1 MKMEIEFCQLS
12 KRLLFLGLVGAIY
25 HSKEAVACS
34 AGCPAG
40 ALGPSWW
47 LLRDDLGLHLA
58 ACVPALPLPRDLHS
72 GASENTCPVFHM
84 CIR

>member
-1 MKMEIEFCQLS
+1 MKMEIEFCLLS

-25 HSKEAVACS
+25 YSKEAVACS
-34 AGCPAG
+34 AGHPVE

-47 LLRDDLGLHLA
+47 LIGDDLGLHLA
-58 ACVPALPLPRDLHS
+58 ACVPALPLPRGLHS
-72 GASENTCPVFHM
+72 GASENTWPVFQM